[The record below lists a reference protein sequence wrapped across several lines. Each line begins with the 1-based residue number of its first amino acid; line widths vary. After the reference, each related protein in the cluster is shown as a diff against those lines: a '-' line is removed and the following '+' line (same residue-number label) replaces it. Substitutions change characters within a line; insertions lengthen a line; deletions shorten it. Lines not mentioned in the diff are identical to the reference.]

1 MFLKNKLR
9 LLDLGVFSGYVA
21 AVFVAVAHHEPW
33 ADEAQSWLV
42 ARDLPFWKMIFSQM
56 RYENSPGL
64 WQTLLWLAQHVFHA
78 PYSAM
83 NYIGAVLAAAG
94 AGVMIFWAPFPRPVR
109 YLMSSSYYVAFQYA
123 VIARP
128 YVMLLLLGGLAAIF
142 FRRRAPIRLAIAI
155 ALLCGSSVHGAILA
169 AAITLGAAWHVLV
182 KRDWPVGQSRARYLA
197 AAAIA
202 VMAGIIMVVIVFPP
216 ADAGGEVLGIHKTA
230 NLETFAA
237 LLNHT
242 VTEPSLIGACLMLA
256 LTVFAVRRGEPVVF
270 VASVGGLLGFEWF
283 MVVLPQHVG
292 AIVVALIVSLWTAW
306 PREKGWNPELT
317 IISLVLSAMFAIQT
331 VWAVSAWRHDF
342 SAPYSGSKDAAI
354 YLEQVGA
361 DHERIW
367 GFCYPMVAIQAYFDH
382 SIFANWPTAYL
393 HATKDEEAGAC
404 VLDGKTSYDYL
415 VAPVGNGDEDP
426 YDDAIR
432 NRGYVPVHV
441 SPGRVFFKQ
450 GLWKT
455 ETFVIYRR
463 SF

>member
-1 MFLKNKLR
+1 MLLKNNLR
-9 LLDLGVFSGYVA
+9 WLDLGVFCGYLA

-78 PYSAM
+78 PYPAM

-94 AGVMIFWAPFPRPVR
+94 AGVLIFCAPFPRPVR
-109 YLMSSSYYVAFQYA
+109 YLMSSSYYLVYQYA
-123 VIARP
+123 VVARP

-142 FRRRAPIRLAIAI
+142 YRRRAPIRLAIAI

-169 AAITLGAAWHVLV
+169 AAITMGAAWHVLV
-182 KRDWPVGQSRARYLA
+182 KRDWPASESRGRYLA

-202 VMAGIIMVVIVFPP
+202 VMAGIMLVVIVFPP
-216 ADAGGEVLGIHKTA
+216 ADAGGEVLGIHQSA
-230 NLETFAA
+230 NLETFVA

-242 VTEPSLIGACLMLA
+242 TIEPSLIGACLLLA
-256 LTVFAVRRGEPVVF
+256 LIVFAVRSGEPVVF
-270 VASVGGLLGFEWF
+270 VTSVGGLLAFEWF

-292 AIVVALIVSLWTAW
+292 AIVVALIVSLWIAW
-306 PREKGWNPELT
+306 PPEKGWNPELAIT
-317 IISLVLSAMFAIQT
+317 SLVLGAMFAIQT
-331 VWAVSAWRHDF
+331 AWAVSAWRHDF
-342 SAPYSGSKDAAI
+342 STPYSGSKDAAI
-354 YLEQVGA
+354 YLKQVGA
-361 DHERIW
+361 DHERIF

-404 VLDGKTSYDYL
+404 VLDGKSSYDYL
-415 VAPVGNGDEDP
+415 VTPVQQGDKDP
-426 YDDAIR
+426 YAVAILA
-432 NRGYVPVHV
+432 RGYVPVHV

-450 GLWKT
+450 GVQMT
-455 ETFVIYRR
+455 ETFIIYRR
-463 SF
+463 NF

>member
-1 MFLKNKLR
+1 MPLKNKLAW
-9 LLDLGVFSGYVA
+9 LDLGVFSGYVA
-21 AVFVAVAHHEPW
+21 AVFIAVAHHEPW

-94 AGVMIFWAPFPRPVR
+94 AGVLIFCAPFPRPVR
-109 YLMSSSYYVAFQYA
+109 YLMSSSYYVAYQYA

-142 FRRRAPIRLAIAI
+142 YRRRAPIRLAIAI

-202 VMAGIIMVVIVFPP
+202 VMAGIMLVVIVFPP
-216 ADAGGEVLGIHKTA
+216 ADAGGEMLTRYKTVQFDKFT
-230 NLETFAA
+230 E
-237 LLNHT
+237 LLNDT
-242 VTEPSLIGACLMLA
+242 ITEPWAIGACLFLA
-256 LTVFAVRRGEPVVF
+256 ITAFALRSAEPIVFIIG
-270 VASVGGLLGFEWF
+270 VGGLFAFEWLIF
-283 MVVLPQHVG
+283 SLFQHRG
-292 AIVVALIVSLWTAW
+292 AITTALIVCLWIAW
-306 PREKGWNPELT
+306 PVDKRWNPEL
-317 IISLVLSAMFAIQT
+317 LMAAVVLSAVFAIQT
-331 VWAVSAWRHDF
+331 VWAVSAWRHDLV
-342 SAPYSGSKDAAI
+342 APFSGSKDAAI
-354 YLEQVGA
+354 YLQQVGA
-361 DHERIW
+361 DHAHVA
-367 GFCYPMVAIQAYFDH
+367 GLCYPVVAVQAYFDH
-382 SIFANWPTAYL
+382 NIFQNWPQTYL
-393 HATKDEEAGAC
+393 HASKADEEAVC
-404 VLDGKTSYDYL
+404 VLVDEPYDYL
-415 VAPVGNGDEDP
+415 VVSVLRGDEDP
-426 YDDAIR
+426 YAAAIR
-432 NRGYVPVHV
+432 ARGYVPVHV
-441 SPGRVFFKQ
+441 SPGRVLFKQ
-450 GLWKT
+450 GLWMT